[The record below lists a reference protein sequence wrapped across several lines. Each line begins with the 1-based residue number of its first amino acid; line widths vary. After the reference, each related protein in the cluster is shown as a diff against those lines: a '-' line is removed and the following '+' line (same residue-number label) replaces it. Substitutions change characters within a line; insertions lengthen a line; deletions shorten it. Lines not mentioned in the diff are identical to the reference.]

1 MSEFHVAGGSGRS
14 KKESVVVRIRQVFAP
29 DVDAYGAEVQT
40 GMGIQQ
46 RVKRLVV
53 SIVLAPVDFSGSRGI
68 HAEEIAFY
76 LMVFQR
82 LFVFHTCRERVHG
95 DKRHMVAVIVHRLLR
110 CFRPGFLRFI
120 AFEYGVRVA
129 V

>member
-1 MSEFHVAGGSGRS
+1 MPELQVAGGSGRS
-14 KKESVVVRIRQVFAP
+14 KKECVIVRIRQVFAP
-29 DVDAYGAEVQT
+29 NVDAYGAEVQT

-53 SIVLAPVDFSGSRGI
+53 SIVLAPVDFSGFRGI

-76 LMVFQR
+76 LTVFQR

-95 DKRHMVAVIVHRLLR
+95 DKRHMVPVIVHCLLR

-120 AFEYGVRVA
+120 AFEYGVGEA